1 MQFEAISYNLPANPS
16 RYRVATWKKLRELG
30 AVYLQDGVAMVPAQA
45 GMHSSLEELRQKLDA
60 KAVEFQKKEYDFPTL
75 ADALESYAAEAA
87 AWAYDTVPGMVQR
100 ARKEGY
106 RDVAKQLRIIGEVEG
121 GHADLARGAAQ
132 GQVDREH
139 EVSLCPTCGAVYF
152 GRRPAFCTIC
162 NQPNFEMERMRRG
175 VLD

>member
-1 MQFEAISYNLPANPS
+1 MRPGDAQ
-16 RYRVATWKKLRELG
+16 VAELKG
-30 AVYLQDGVAMVPAQA
+30 L
-45 GMHSSLEELRQKLDA
+45 HLEL
-60 KAVEFQKKEYDFPTL
+60 
-75 ADALESYAAEAA
+75 EAA
-87 AWAYDTVPGMVQR
+87 GRP
-100 ARKEGY
+100 
-106 RDVAKQLRIIGEVEG
+106 
-121 GHADLARGAAQ
+121 